1 MTLALQTLS
10 GFYLQ
15 KTAVFIILFTIFF
28 RPCRSERFNTF
39 VDPEQEK
46 HECHISR
53 GLRAKITSS
62 DKKKKV
68 NRQNEM
74 LCETHSQ

>member
-10 GFYLQ
+10 
-15 KTAVFIILFTIFF
+15 VFIYKKCSFSLFFSPFSFAPVDQSGLTA
-28 RPCRSERFNTF
+28 F

-53 GLRAKITSS
+53 GLRGKITTS
-62 DKKKKV
+62 DKEKKV

-74 LCETHSQ
+74 CEAHSQ